1 MTDPTEE
8 QIAKVLA
15 KRSDPRALAIAYLR
29 SVQRETD
36 AKKALKVSEAARDQ
50 LRKATNLDHSID
62 DALEALFGKGRK

>member
-15 KRSDPRALAIAYLR
+15 KTSDPHALAIAYLR

-36 AKKALKVSEAARDQ
+36 AKKALKVSEAARNQ
-50 LRKATNLDHSID
+50 MRKADNLDH
-62 DALEALFGKGRK
+62 ALETLFGKGRK